1 MIIKNFNS
9 LAANRQKK
17 DALSIIEVGLQASM
31 PGKTLQKIIHK
42 DHILIGKKKINIKK
56 YRRVF
61 VVAIGK
67 AADSMAKAVNS
78 LTLLDGG
85 IVVIPSYYESL
96 RLPKKIKILQASH
109 PLPDKT
115 SVLAAKKTIE
125 FLEGMRPTDFVL
137 FLISGGASSL
147 LALPDG
153 ISLRDK
159 QLVTD
164 ILLKSGAS
172 IHEINCV
179 RKHLSQI
186 KGGKLVDELGCDA
199 VSLVLSDVT
208 GDDLTAI
215 ASGMTYFD
223 STTFSDAKR
232 ILKHYGLEKIAP
244 KNVVKRIELGIKGLV
259 PETPKRAKV
268 RNYVI
273 SSNKNCLDAM
283 ARRAKQLGVSTRVVH
298 CVSGSVDKTSV
309 KIIKMLRKRKNSCII
324 FGGET
329 TVRVKGK
336 GKGGRNQELVL
347 YMMKN
352 LKHKT
357 KHVIVSVGTDGM
369 DGNTNAAGAI
379 AESYTLVEEI
389 DRFLKNNDSYHFFK
403 KHGGLVFTGPTHTNL
418 MDIGLILRR

>member
-31 PGKTLQKIIHK
+31 PGKTLQKIIHN
-42 DHILIGKKKINIKK
+42 DHILIGKKKINMKK

-67 AADSMAKAVNS
+67 AADSMTKEVNS

-85 IVVIPSYYESL
+85 IVVIPSYYVSL

-137 FLISGGASSL
+137 FLISGGASAL
-147 LALPDG
+147 LTLPDR

-159 QLVTD
+159 HLVTD
-164 ILLKSGAS
+164 TLLKSGAS

-186 KGGKLVDELGCDA
+186 KGGKILDHLGCDA
-199 VSLVLSDVT
+199 VSLVMSDVT

-215 ASGMTYFD
+215 ASGLTYFD

-232 ILKHYGLEKIAP
+232 ILKHYELEKIVP

-259 PETPKRAKV
+259 HETPKRA
-268 RNYVI
+268 RIGNYVI
-273 SSNKNCLDAM
+273 SSNKNCLDVM
-283 ARRAKQLGVSTRVVH
+283 ARRARQLGFSTRVVH
-298 CVSGSVDKTSV
+298 CVSGSVDKTAV
-309 KIIKMLRKRKNSCII
+309 KIIKMLPKGKNSCII

-329 TVRVKGK
+329 TVTVKGK

-352 LKHKT
+352 LKHNT
-357 KHVIVSVGTDGM
+357 KHVMVSVGTDGM

-379 AESYTLVEEI
+379 VESDTLVEEI
-389 DRFLKNNDSYHFFK
+389 DGFLKNNDSYHFFK